1 MSLLK
6 GFTKLASFIP
16 YAPKIHYGVKKLD
29 SLDAKHP
36 GEAWSAKIDGAHS
49 VIKFKKGKLPDLFS
63 HRRSKRTGGKIDYT
77 SKLPHIK
84 TPVDFNG
91 QFRGETYAVDRTGK
105 AVEPEIV
112 TSFLNR
118 TKENSLNYQKELG
131 LKTRTALIDVESFN
145 GKDMRSAPFEKKR
158 ELMEEVAKAYPEFT
172 LPAIAW
178 TPGAKERLK
187 KDVLSGKHK
196 QSKEGLIVHK
206 TGIKGAPFLKAKIFN
221 EHDVVVRDIFK
232 EESPTGRKPMA
243 GGFYYSWG
251 ENGDI
256 KGRVGTGFSH
266 AEKEDML
273 KHPEKYIG
281 RVARV
286 QATKVSKNKALLKPS
301 FIHWHVEKNLEKIA
315 VSKTWLH
322 KYVRFG
328 LRARRVPDP
337 FDGRSHHF
345 IAERVSSVSGGG
357 SPHARRLLRTI
368 EDTYFKKP
376 VGPLKKE
383 ATIFAKQTIII
394 DKSYESDRGK
404 ATELA
409 KQFADRVYTSRGTS
423 TQWRFRQL
431 PPSRFIEGSFRH
443 KKIKPGV
450 SIIYGQ
456 LKEDKKSDNPSEPLA

>member
-29 SLDAKHP
+29 SLDVKHP

-158 ELMEEVAKAYPEFT
+158 ELIEEVAKAYPEFT

-273 KHPEKYIG
+273 KYPEKYIG

-301 FIHWHVEKNLEKIA
+301 FIHWHVEKNLEKQA
-315 VSKTWLH
+315 S
-322 KYVRFG
+322 Y
-328 LRARRVPDP
+328 
-337 FDGRSHHF
+337 
-345 IAERVSSVSGGG
+345 
-357 SPHARRLLRTI
+357 
-368 EDTYFKKP
+368 
-376 VGPLKKE
+376 
-383 ATIFAKQTIII
+383 AKQSIII

-409 KQFADRVYTSRGTS
+409 KQFADRTYTSRGTG

-456 LKEDKKSDNPSEPLA
+456 LKEDKKSDNPSEPLV